1 MRLYRGQYADTRFA
15 LIADVLPSLDQASR
29 TWWVTHRFD
38 VVPLGGKR
46 PNWLRFY
53 YPGVRYCPL
62 CLGDDGIHRELWT
75 MPLVAACPRHHCVLV
90 TQCHSC
96 RRGLTWGR
104 IKPAWRC
111 ACGANLANAPALP
124 AVAWMEQLA
133 GLLEEALSV
142 EDVLERIDACKQIY
156 GFLAWAQELHLR
168 LRLGCEP
175 AGIAQPDAR
184 AYLVPG
190 NWEVGLFM
198 ARATLGERRIRALVR
213 KNFRG
218 QQKALLL
225 LDEHGPLVLAIEA
238 CSKLAKSC
246 YSTPLLEAA
255 DALLSQLCASSQFA
269 RGLYFHP
276 HLSAQ
281 RKQDLLLAFANWWY
295 ALAGKIWTRESPD
308 RLTMSLEDSGG
319 YSADLIIEIL
329 NELFDAAFRD
339 EQPERY
345 STLIARWHIP
355 NELKQKFEPSEVLD
369 EVVSYLAGLCRSE
382 LNFVL
387 DLICQC

>member
-1 MRLYRGQYADTRFA
+1 MRLYRGQHTDTVFA
-15 LIADVLPSLDQASR
+15 SLADVLPSLDQTNR

-38 VVPLGGKR
+38 VVSLGEKR
-46 PNWLRFY
+46 PSWLRFH

-62 CLGDDGIHRELWT
+62 CLEQDGIHQELWT

-96 RRGLTWGR
+96 GRGLTWGR

-111 ACGANLANAPALP
+111 VCGANLANAPALP

-175 AGIAQPDAR
+175 AGITQPGTR

-190 NWEVGLFM
+190 NWEVSLFM

-218 QQKALLL
+218 QEKALLL

-238 CSKLAKSC
+238 CSKLAKSR

-255 DALLSQLCASSQFA
+255 DALLAQLCASSQFG

-295 ALAGKIWTRESPD
+295 ALAEKISTLESDD
-308 RLTMSLEDSGG
+308 RLTISLADSGG
-319 YSADLIIEIL
+319 YSPDLIIEIL

-339 EQPERY
+339 EQVERY

-355 NELKQKFEPSEVLD
+355 NELKQKFEPSQVLD
-369 EVVSYLAGLCRSE
+369 EVVNYLAGLCRSE

-387 DLICQC
+387 ALICQL